1 MELPISG
8 RLGQDATEG
17 EIGGIGFDGQGEFR
31 LEVLEDGRR
40 SEGRLELTESCTC
53 LARPGK
59 LNSLASQSRKRRS
72 ESRIVKNAFYVKLCK
87 TQKGLLLLNRLGNG
101 PV

>member
-1 MELPISG
+1 MELPISV
-8 RLGQDATEG
+8 RLGQDAAEG

-53 LARPGK
+53 PVRPSK
-59 LNSLASQSRKRRS
+59 LNSLSIQSSKRRS
-72 ESRIVKNAFYVKLCK
+72 ESRIVKNEFSVKI
-87 TQKGLLLLNRLGNG
+87 
-101 PV
+101 

>member
-8 RLGQDATEG
+8 RLGQDTTEG

-40 SEGRLELTESCTC
+40 SEGRLELTESSPALSDHVNLTPFRVRVVRGVVR
-53 LARPGK
+53 A
-59 LNSLASQSRKRRS
+59 
-72 ESRIVKNAFYVKLCK
+72 E
-87 TQKGLLLLNRLGNG
+87 
-101 PV
+101 